1 MTNGLS
7 SIRYQVTHR
16 TLYRYSDDVT
26 SSYGRGYLT
35 PRDTD
40 WQHCESS
47 ELIVEPEPSDRS
59 TGRDLYGNLSS

>member
-35 PRDTD
+35 PRDT
-40 WQHCESS
+40 
-47 ELIVEPEPSDRS
+47 
-59 TGRDLYGNLSS
+59 